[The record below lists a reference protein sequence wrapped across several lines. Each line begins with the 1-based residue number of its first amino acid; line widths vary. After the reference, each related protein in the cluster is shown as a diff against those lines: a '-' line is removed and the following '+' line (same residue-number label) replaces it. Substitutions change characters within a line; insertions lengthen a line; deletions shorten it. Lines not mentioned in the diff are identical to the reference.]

1 MTFRRPF
8 PLRWHLVLLVV
19 GTLLPVVAFGAA
31 MVGRLARSERAAA
44 ERRLTQS
51 ARDLASVV
59 DREMSGTFRA
69 LSALGQSERLDR
81 GDLAAF
87 HEEAR
92 RVLATQ
98 PTWLAVLLFA
108 PDGSELLDSSRPPGS
123 QLLGASEPA
132 SLERALRTR
141 QPVVGDLARGRLT
154 GKLAFPIRIPVVRGG
169 ELRYVL
175 TAVIAPEAI
184 GSLVSQER
192 TGPEEWTRAVV
203 DGKGI
208 LVARTRDPERFTGK
222 LSTPPFLLQIR
233 QAREGLFPGITMDG
247 TPVYTA
253 FNRAR
258 LSDWTVSVAVPREVL
273 DGPVRRSLLLFAGI
287 GLALLAVSGT
297 GAFLFSR
304 HLSGSIESAALAAG
318 TLARGDRPVVAPSS
332 VAEVALLAAA
342 LERSADLLLAREQAL
357 NEHLAHT
364 EAARA
369 DAETASRAKDEFLA
383 MLGHELRN
391 PLGPI
396 LNGVHLLRELLP
408 PEERTERIRAMI
420 ERQVAHI
427 SRMVDDLLETSR
439 ITRSKIVLETRSL
452 DLRAAAREV
461 CDGFR
466 YSFEQARIALHCAV
480 PETPVWIDGDETRL
494 AQCLGN
500 LLHNALKFTPADGKV
515 FVSLAT
521 DGEQARL
528 EVRDDGCGIDPALL
542 PALFQPFSQGPQAI
556 DRRQGGLG
564 LGLALVK
571 GLVELHGGTVR
582 AFSAGSG
589 QGTRFTIL
597 LPLAVPREEPVPAA
611 AGEGEAIPQRILI
624 VEDMRDAAES
634 LEMLLTL
641 AGHEAR
647 IAASGQEAL
656 EIAAEH
662 APDVVI
668 CDIGLP
674 DIDGYTLARK
684 LREIPALRATRF
696 VALTGYGQE
705 EDVRRA
711 HDAGF
716 AVHLTKPVEP
726 ERLRQVLRVEASPL
740 DLDP

>member
-1 MTFRRPF
+1 
-8 PLRWHLVLLVV
+8 
-19 GTLLPVVAFGAA
+19 

-44 ERRLTQS
+44 ERRLAQS
-51 ARDLASVV
+51 ARDLAAVV
-59 DREMSGTFRA
+59 DRETSGTFRT

-92 RVLATQ
+92 RVLTTQ

-108 PDGSELLDSSRPPGS
+108 PDGRQVLDSSVPLGAPLS
-123 QLLGASEPA
+123 GASEPA
-132 SLERALRTR
+132 SLERELRLR
-141 QPVVGDLARGRLT
+141 QPVVGDLARGRRT
-154 GKLAFPIRIPVVRGG
+154 GKLAFPVRVPVVRGG

-175 TAVIAPEAI
+175 TAVLTPQAI
-184 GSLVSQER
+184 GSLVAQER

-203 DGKGI
+203 DGKGV
-208 LVARTRDPERFTGK
+208 LVARTRDPERFVGK
-222 LSTPPFLLQIR
+222 LGTPPFLRQIR
-233 QAREGLFPGITMDG
+233 RVREGLFSGTTMDG
-247 TPVYTA
+247 RLAYTA

-258 LSDWTVSVAVPREVL
+258 LSDWTVSVAVPQEVL
-273 DGPVRRSLLLFAGI
+273 DGPIQRSLLLFAGI

-304 HLSGSIESAALAAG
+304 RLSRSIGSAALAAG
-318 TLARGDRPVVAPSS
+318 ALARGDRPVIAPSS

-342 LERSADLLLAREQAL
+342 LERSADLLLARDQAL
-357 NEHLAHT
+357 QEHLARA

-369 DAETASRAKDEFLA
+369 EAETASRAKDEFLA

-391 PLGPI
+391 PLSPL

-408 PEERTERIRAMI
+408 PEERIERVRAMI

-427 SRMVDDLLETSR
+427 TRMVDDLLETSR
-439 ITRSKIVLETRSL
+439 ITRGKVVLETRVL
-452 DLRAAAREV
+452 ELRDAVREV
-461 CDGFR
+461 CDDFR
-466 YSFEQARIALHCAV
+466 LSFEKARIALRYAV
-480 PETPVWIDGDETRL
+480 PETPVWVDGDETRL

-515 FVSLAT
+515 FVSLAME
-521 DGEQARL
+521 GEQARL
-528 EVRDDGCGIDPALL
+528 EVQDDGCGIDPTLL

-582 AFSAGSG
+582 ACSAGPG
-589 QGTRFTIL
+589 QGTRFTLL
-597 LPLAVPREEPVPAA
+597 LPLAIPRQEPAPAPAA
-611 AGEGEAIPQRILI
+611 AGEEGEAIPHQRILI
-624 VEDMRDAAES
+624 VEDLRDAAES

-641 AGHEAR
+641 AGHDAR
-647 IAASGQEAL
+647 IATSGQEAL

-674 DIDGYTLARK
+674 DIDGYTLARR

-705 EDVRRA
+705 EDVHRA

-726 ERLRQVLRVEASPL
+726 ERLRRVLAGLMAAETL
-740 DLDP
+740 

>member
-1 MTFRRPF
+1 MNSRRPL

-31 MVGRLARSERAAA
+31 VVHQLANSERAAA

-51 ARDLASVV
+51 ARDLAAVI

-69 LSALGQSERLDR
+69 LAALGQSERLDR

-87 HEEAR
+87 HAEAR

-98 PTWLAVLLFA
+98 PSWLAVRLFG
-108 PDGSELLDSSRPPGS
+108 PDGR
-123 QLLGASEPA
+123 QLLSTREPLGAPLQEAAEPV
-132 SLERALRTR
+132 SLKRVLAMR
-141 QPVVGDLARGRLT
+141 QPAVGGLARGRR
-154 GKLAFPIRIPVVRGG
+154 GSLAFPVRIPVLRGG

-175 TAVIAPEAI
+175 TAAITPEAL
-184 GSLVSQER
+184 GSLVAREVSGR
-192 TGPEEWTRAVV
+192 EEWTRTVV
-203 DGKGI
+203 DGRGYV
-208 LVARTRDPERFTGK
+208 VARTRDPERFVGK
-222 LSTPPFLLQIR
+222 PGTPSFLQRIR
-233 QAREGLFPGITMDG
+233 RTREGLSPSTTLDG

-258 LSDWTVSVAVPREVL
+258 LSDWTVLVAVPREIL
-273 DGPVRRSLLLFAGI
+273 DGPVRRSLLLFTGI
-287 GLALLAVSGT
+287 GLALLAVSGA

-304 HLSGSIESAALAAG
+304 RLSGSIESAALAAG
-318 TLARGDRPVVAPSS
+318 ALARGERPEIAPSP

-342 LERSADLLLAREQAL
+342 LERSADLLLARDRAL
-357 NEHLAHT
+357 NEHLARA

-369 DAETASRAKDEFLA
+369 GAETASRAKDEFLA

-396 LNGVHLLRELLP
+396 RNGVHLLRELLP
-408 PEERTERIRAMI
+408 PDERVERVRTMI
-420 ERQVAHI
+420 ERQVSHI
-427 SRMVDDLLETSR
+427 TRMVDDLLETSR
-439 ITRSKIVLETRSL
+439 VTRGKIVLETRVL
-452 DLRAAAREV
+452 DLREVAREV

-466 YSFEQARIALHCAV
+466 YPFEQARIGLRWEA
-480 PETPVWIDGDETRL
+480 PETPVWVDADETRL

-500 LLHNALKFTPADGKV
+500 LLHNALKFTPAGGTV
-515 FVSLAT
+515 LLSLARD
-521 DGEQARL
+521 DGQARL
-528 EVRDDGCGIDPALL
+528 EVQDDGCGIDPALL

-564 LGLALVK
+564 LGLSLVK
-571 GLVELHGGTVR
+571 GLVELHGGTVS
-582 AFSAGSG
+582 AFSAGPG
-589 QGTRFTIL
+589 RGTRFTL
-597 LPLAVPREEPVPAA
+597 FLPLAVPREEPAPAA
-611 AGEGEAIPQRILI
+611 AGGAEVPPQRILI

-641 AGHEAR
+641 AGHETRTAG
-647 IAASGQEAL
+647 SGQEAL
-656 EIAAEH
+656 EIAAGQ

-674 DIDGYTLARK
+674 DIDGYTLARR

-726 ERLRQVLRVEASPL
+726 ERLRQVLAEMGAMETL
-740 DLDP
+740 

>member
-1 MTFRRPF
+1 
-8 PLRWHLVLLVV
+8 
-19 GTLLPVVAFGAA
+19 
-31 MVGRLARSERAAA
+31 
-44 ERRLTQS
+44 
-51 ARDLASVV
+51 VV

-69 LSALGQSERLDR
+69 LAALGQSEWLDR

-87 HEEAR
+87 HAEAR

-98 PTWLAVLLFA
+98 PPWLAVRLFA
-108 PDGSELLDSSRPPGS
+108 PDGH
-123 QLLGASEPA
+123 QLLNTRDPLGTPLRGAAEPE
-132 SLERALRTR
+132 SLRRLLETR
-141 QPVVGDLARGRLT
+141 QPVVGNLARGKGGAGDLT
-154 GKLAFPIRIPVVRGG
+154 FPVRVPVVRDGRL
-169 ELRYVL
+169 EYVL
-175 TAVIAPEAI
+175 TAVITPEAM
-184 GSLVSQER
+184 GSLVARE
-192 TGPEEWTRAVV
+192 TAGKEEWTRAVV

-208 LVARTRDPERFTGK
+208 LVARTRDPERFMGK
-222 LSTPPFLLQIR
+222 LSTPSFLRQIR
-233 QAREGLFPGITMDG
+233 RAREGLFAGTTMDG
-247 TPVYTA
+247 TLVYTA

-273 DGPVRRSLLLFAGI
+273 DGPIRRSLLLFAGI

-318 TLARGDRPVVAPSS
+318 ALARGERPVIAPSS

-342 LERSADLLLAREQAL
+342 LERSADLLLARDQAL
-357 NEHLAHT
+357 QEHLAHA

-369 DAETASRAKDEFLA
+369 EAETASRAKDEFLA

-396 LNGVHLLRELLP
+396 LNGVYLLRELLP
-408 PEERTERIRAMI
+408 PEEKIEHIQAMI
-420 ERQVAHI
+420 ERQVSHI
-427 SRMVDDLLETSR
+427 IRMVDDLLETSR
-439 ITRSKIVLETRSL
+439 ITRGKIVLETRAL
-452 DLRAAAREV
+452 DLRDVVREV
-461 CDGFR
+461 CDDFR
-466 YSFEQARIALHCAV
+466 LSFEKARIALRCAV
-480 PETPVWIDGDETRL
+480 PETPAWIDGDETRL
-494 AQCLGN
+494 TQCLGN

-515 FVSLAT
+515 FVSLEK
-521 DGEQARL
+521 DEKQARL
-528 EVRDDGCGIDPALL
+528 EIQDDGCGLDPALL
-542 PALFQPFSQGPQAI
+542 PALFQPFSQGPQAL

-582 AFSAGSG
+582 AFSAGPG

-597 LPLAVPREEPVPAA
+597 LPLAIPRQEPAPPV
-611 AGEGEAIPQRILI
+611 AGEGKVIPQRILI

-647 IAASGQEAL
+647 IAASGREAL
-656 EIAAEH
+656 EIAAEL

-674 DIDGYTLARK
+674 DIDGYTLARR
-684 LREIPALRATRF
+684 LREIPALHAARF

-716 AVHLTKPVEP
+716 TVHLTKPVEL
-726 ERLRQVLRVEASPL
+726 ERLRQVLAEPTPAARPAAPPPAPAAPAAPL
-740 DLDP
+740 S